1 MRNPQAIASFSGAHD
16 DEERYNGERKRASYN
31 SKFIVLFQQNVRTLK
46 QSVVRGEEDEE
57 H

>member
-1 MRNPQAIASFSGAHD
+1 MRNTSFSGAHD